1 MGAPASGGETDV
13 GVNGMKQRNFYLSL
27 ERGDLLPLLLLL
39 PALLVVVFVMVIPL
53 GYGLFLSLFDYGMG
67 VLDVSTDYVGL
78 DNYTR
83 MFGDAVAMKSI
94 WNTVKFSIGAIVGD
108 MLLGT
113 LAAVL
118 IFQLKRRAAAF
129 VRPIV
134 TMPLLIS
141 PIIISLMW
149 RYIYDPQ
156 GILYWVLRQ
165 WGMGVSAFPGITAES
180 TALLSVIIAHWWQVV
195 PFYVIV
201 LTAGLVSI
209 PQELYEAAYVDGA
222 GGFRAFRKITLP
234 LLGKVYMVVLFISG
248 VDTIKVFD
256 LIYGLTGGGPNNSS
270 ISISIYA
277 FNQAFSNVDMGY
289 AMALSVLAMAVAFVM
304 FGLPF
309 SRFSAKRSS

>member
-1 MGAPASGGETDV
+1 MPGKP
-13 GVNGMKQRNFYLSL
+13 KIFHWSL
-27 ERGDLLPLLLLL
+27 ERGDLLPLLLLM
-39 PALLVVVFVMVIPL
+39 PALLLVVFVMVIPL
-53 GYGLFLSLFDYGMG
+53 AYGLFISLFHFDMG
-67 VLDVSTDYVGL
+67 PLDLKADFAGIG
-78 DNYTR
+78 NYAR
-83 MFGDAVAMKSI
+83 LFSDAVAQKSI
-94 WNTVKFSIGAIVGD
+94 WNTLKFSTGAIAGD
-108 MLLGT
+108 MVFGT
-113 LAAVL
+113 LAAVV
-118 IFQLKRRAAAF
+118 IFQLTRREAAI

-156 GILYWVLRQ
+156 GILYWMLKNA
-165 WGMGVSAFPGITAES
+165 GLGIAAFPGVTGES

-195 PFYVIV
+195 PFYIIV

-222 GGFRAFRKITLP
+222 GGFLAFREITFP
-234 LLGKVYMVVLFISG
+234 LLKKVYMVVLFISG

-277 FNQAFSNVDMGY
+277 YNQAFSNVNMGY
-289 AMALSVLAMAVAFVM
+289 AMALSMTAMAVAFLV

-309 SRFSAKRSS
+309 SRFSGKRSLN

>member
-1 MGAPASGGETDV
+1 
-13 GVNGMKQRNFYLSL
+13 MKQKNFYLSL
-27 ERGDLLPLLLLL
+27 ERGDLLPLLLLM
-39 PALLVVVFVMVIPL
+39 PALLIVVLVMVIPL

-67 VLDVSTDYVGL
+67 KLNLAEDFLGL
-78 DNYTR
+78 ANYAR
-83 MFGDAVAMKSI
+83 MFKDRVAMKSI
-94 WNTVKFSIGAIVGD
+94 WNTVKFSMGAITGD
-108 MLLGT
+108 MVLGT
-113 LAAVL
+113 LVAVL
-118 IFQLKRRAAAF
+118 IFQLRRRTAAI

-156 GILYWVLRQ
+156 GILYWLLKKAGLGIVD
-165 WGMGVSAFPGITAES
+165 FPGITAES

-222 GGFRAFRKITLP
+222 GGFRAFQRITLP
-234 LLGKVYMVVLFISG
+234 MLSKVYMVVLFISG
-248 VDTIKVFD
+248 VDTIKIFD
-256 LIYGLTGGGPNNSS
+256 LIYGLTGGGPNNSTV
-270 ISISIYA
+270 SISIYA
-277 FNQAFSNVDMGY
+277 YNQAFSNVDMGY
-289 AMALSVLAMAVAFVM
+289 AMALSVLAMAVAFLM

-309 SRFSAKRSS
+309 SSFSQKRES

>member
-1 MGAPASGGETDV
+1 MQKKP
-13 GVNGMKQRNFYLSL
+13 RIFYWSL

-39 PALLVVVFVMVIPL
+39 PALALVVFVMVIPL
-53 GYGLFLSLFDYGMG
+53 IYGLFISFFHYNMGAIDFKQDFAGLANYARLF
-67 VLDVSTDYVGL
+67 S
-78 DNYTR
+78 
-83 MFGDAVAMKSI
+83 DAAALKSV
-94 WNTVKFSIGAIVGD
+94 WNTVRFSIGAIAGD
-108 MLLGT
+108 MVFGT
-113 LAAVL
+113 LVAVIIFHLTRREAAV
-118 IFQLKRRAAAF
+118 

-156 GILYWVLRQ
+156 GILYWVLKRF
-165 WGMGVSAFPGITAES
+165 GLGIAAFPGVTGES

-222 GGFRAFRKITLP
+222 GGIRAFKEITFP
-234 LLGKVYMVVLFISG
+234 LLSKVYMVVLFISG
-248 VDTIKVFD
+248 VDTIKIFD

-289 AMALSVLAMAVAFVM
+289 AMALSLLAMAVAFVM
-304 FGLPF
+304 FGMPF
-309 SRFSAKRSS
+309 CSFSSKRTTR

>member
-1 MGAPASGGETDV
+1 MEET
-13 GVNGMKQRNFYLSL
+13 GMQKKPKIFYWSL

-39 PALLVVVFVMVIPL
+39 PALALVVFVMVIPL
-53 GYGLFLSLFDYGMG
+53 LYGLFISFFHYNMGTIDFNRDYAGFSNFTRLFSD
-67 VLDVSTDYVGL
+67 T
-78 DNYTR
+78 
-83 MFGDAVAMKSI
+83 VALKSV
-94 WNTVKFSIGAIVGD
+94 WNTVRFSVGAIAGD
-108 MLLGT
+108 MAFGT
-113 LAAVL
+113 LAAVI
-118 IFQLKRRAAAF
+118 IFQLTRREASI

-156 GILYWVLRQ
+156 GILYWVLKRF
-165 WGMGVSAFPGITAES
+165 GLGIAAFPGVTGES

-222 GGFRAFRKITLP
+222 GGIRAFKEITFP
-234 LLGKVYMVVLFISG
+234 LLRKVYMVVLFISG
-248 VDTIKVFD
+248 VDTVKIFD

-289 AMALSVLAMAVAFVM
+289 AMALSLLAMAVAFVM
-304 FGLPF
+304 FGMPF
-309 SRFSAKRSS
+309 CSFSNKRTNR

>member
-1 MGAPASGGETDV
+1 MQK
-13 GVNGMKQRNFYLSL
+13 KQNIFYWSL

-39 PALLVVVFVMVIPL
+39 PALALVVFVMVIPL
-53 GYGLFLSLFDYGMG
+53 LYGLFISFFRYCMG
-67 VLDVSTDYVGL
+67 AIDFQQDFVGFA
-78 DNYTR
+78 NYTR
-83 MFGDAVAMKSI
+83 LFSDTVALKSV
-94 WNTVKFSIGAIVGD
+94 WNTVRFSIGAIAGD
-108 MLLGT
+108 MVFGT
-113 LAAVL
+113 LAAVI
-118 IFQLKRRAAAF
+118 IFQLTRKEAAL

-156 GILYWVLRQ
+156 GILYWVLKQ
-165 WGMGVSAFPGITAES
+165 FGLGIAAFPGVTGES

-195 PFYVIV
+195 PFYIIV

-222 GGFRAFRKITLP
+222 GGFRAFKEITFP
-234 LLGKVYMVVLFISG
+234 LLRKVYMVVLFISG
-248 VDTIKVFD
+248 VDTIKIFD

-277 FNQAFSNVDMGY
+277 FNQAFTNVDMGY
-289 AMALSVLAMAVAFVM
+289 AMALSLLAMAVAFVM
-304 FGLPF
+304 FGMPF
-309 SRFSAKRSS
+309 CSFSNKRTAK

>member
-1 MGAPASGGETDV
+1 MRKKP
-13 GVNGMKQRNFYLSL
+13 KIFYWSL
-27 ERGDLLPLLLLL
+27 ERGDLLPLLLMT
-39 PALLVVVFVMVIPL
+39 PALLLVVFVMVIPL
-53 GYGLFLSLFDYGMG
+53 IYGLFISFFHYNMGAIDYQRDFIGFANFTRLFSD
-67 VLDVSTDYVGL
+67 T
-78 DNYTR
+78 
-83 MFGDAVAMKSI
+83 VALKSV
-94 WNTVKFSIGAIVGD
+94 WNTVRFSIGAIAGD
-108 MLLGT
+108 MAFGT
-113 LAAVL
+113 LAAVI
-118 IFQLKRRAAAF
+118 IFQLTRREAAV

-156 GILYWVLRQ
+156 GILYWVMKRFGL
-165 WGMGVSAFPGITAES
+165 GIAAFPGVTGES

-195 PFYVIV
+195 PFYIIV

-222 GGFRAFRKITLP
+222 GGIRAFKEITFP
-234 LLGKVYMVVLFISG
+234 LLRKVYMVVLFISG
-248 VDTIKVFD
+248 VDTVKIFD

-289 AMALSVLAMAVAFVM
+289 AMALSLLAMAVAFVM
-304 FGLPF
+304 FGMPF
-309 SRFSAKRSS
+309 CSFSNKRTNR

>member
-1 MGAPASGGETDV
+1 MQKKP
-13 GVNGMKQRNFYLSL
+13 RIFYWSL

-39 PALLVVVFVMVIPL
+39 PALALVVFVMVIPL
-53 GYGLFLSLFDYGMG
+53 IYGLFISFFHYCMGAIDFKQDFVGFANYSRLF
-67 VLDVSTDYVGL
+67 S
-78 DNYTR
+78 
-83 MFGDAVAMKSI
+83 DAVALKSV
-94 WNTVKFSIGAIVGD
+94 WNTVRFSIGAIAGD
-108 MLLGT
+108 MVFGT
-113 LAAVL
+113 LVAVI
-118 IFQLKRRAAAF
+118 IFQLTHREASL

-141 PIIISLMW
+141 SIIISLMW

-156 GILYWVLRQ
+156 GILYFVLKRF
-165 WGMGVSAFPGITAES
+165 GLGIAAFPGVTGES

-222 GGFRAFRKITLP
+222 GGFRAFKEITFP
-234 LLGKVYMVVLFISG
+234 LLAKVYMVVLFISG
-248 VDTIKVFD
+248 VDTVKIFD

-289 AMALSVLAMAVAFVM
+289 AMALSILAMAVAFVM

-309 SRFSAKRSS
+309 CNFSSKRHAR

>member
-1 MGAPASGGETDV
+1 MQK
-13 GVNGMKQRNFYLSL
+13 KQKIFYWSL

-39 PALLVVVFVMVIPL
+39 PALALVVFVMVIPL
-53 GYGLFLSLFDYGMG
+53 LYGLFISFFRYCMG
-67 VLDVSTDYVGL
+67 AIDFQQDFVGFA
-78 DNYTR
+78 NYTR
-83 MFGDAVAMKSI
+83 LLSDTVALKSV
-94 WNTVKFSIGAIVGD
+94 WNTVRFSIGAIAGD
-108 MLLGT
+108 MVFGT
-113 LAAVL
+113 LAAVI
-118 IFQLKRRAAAF
+118 IFQLTRKEAAL

-156 GILYWVLRQ
+156 GILYWVLKQ
-165 WGMGVSAFPGITAES
+165 FGLGIAAFPGVTGES

-195 PFYVIV
+195 PFYIIV

-222 GGFRAFRKITLP
+222 GGFRAFKEITFP
-234 LLGKVYMVVLFISG
+234 LLRKVYMVVLFISG
-248 VDTIKVFD
+248 VDTIKIFD

-277 FNQAFSNVDMGY
+277 FNQAFTNVDMGY
-289 AMALSVLAMAVAFVM
+289 AMALSLLAMAVAFVM
-304 FGLPF
+304 FGMPF
-309 SRFSAKRSS
+309 CSFSNKRTAK

>member
-1 MGAPASGGETDV
+1 MRKKP
-13 GVNGMKQRNFYLSL
+13 KIFYWSL

-39 PALLVVVFVMVIPL
+39 PALMLVVFVMVIPL
-53 GYGLFLSLFDYGMG
+53 IYGLFISFFHYNMGAIDFCNDFVGFANFKRLFSD
-67 VLDVSTDYVGL
+67 T
-78 DNYTR
+78 
-83 MFGDAVAMKSI
+83 VAFKSV
-94 WNTVKFSIGAIVGD
+94 WNTVRFSIGAIAGD
-108 MLLGT
+108 MVFGT
-113 LAAVL
+113 LAAVI
-118 IFQLKRRAAAF
+118 IFQLTKREAAI

-156 GILYWVLRQ
+156 GILYWVLKRF
-165 WGMGVSAFPGITAES
+165 GLGISAFPGVTGES

-195 PFYVIV
+195 PFYIIV

-222 GGFRAFRKITLP
+222 GGLRAFKEITFP
-234 LLGKVYMVVLFISG
+234 LLKKVYMVVLFISG
-248 VDTIKVFD
+248 VDTVKIFD

-277 FNQAFSNVDMGY
+277 YNQAFSNVDMGY
-289 AMALSVLAMAVAFVM
+289 AMALSLLAMAVAFIM
-304 FGLPF
+304 FGMPF
-309 SRFSAKRSS
+309 CSFSSKRAER